1 LFSRR
6 IAAYPVYLAMETA
19 AAAFFGLVFT
29 VNMVYQV
36 EVVGLSALQL
46 VLVGT
51 ALEGVVFLF
60 EIPTGVVADVYSRR
74 LSILIGWFLI
84 GAGFI
89 VEGSIPRFEA
99 MLLGQVLWGLGYT
112 FTSGA
117 SEAWIA
123 DEIGEERAGGAYL
136 RAAQA
141 GQVGALAATFASA
154 ALGSL
159 RLNLPI
165 ILGGCLFLVFGIGLA
180 LWMPERGFLPVR
192 PEQRNTWKRMG
203 GTFRQGMGMIRLRPA
218 LLTILAIGGVFGASS
233 EGFDRLWT
241 PHLLHD
247 ITIPALGALSPVLWF
262 GIIRAVGMILSLG
275 AVEIAKRRVVTSS
288 HRSVASALLG
298 VHAGLILSVAVFAL
312 TASFPLAL
320 AMLWVIDPLR
330 DVKGPLY
337 TTWVNQ
343 RLDPR
348 IRATVNSMAGQ
359 VDALGQILGGPVL
372 GLMAENA
379 SVATAILAAALL
391 LTPTLALFGR
401 TLRVG
406 AARVDA
412 APGPG

>member
-1 LFSRR
+1 
-6 IAAYPVYLAMETA
+6 META
-19 AAAFFGLVFT
+19 AAVSFALVFT

-36 EVVGLSALQL
+36 EVVGLGPLQL

-51 ALEGVVFLF
+51 MLEAVVFIF

-74 LSILIGWFLI
+74 LSILIGWFFI

-89 VEGSIPRFEA
+89 VEGSVPRFEA
-99 MLLGQVLWGLGYT
+99 MLLGQLLWGLGYT

-117 SEAWIA
+117 TEAWIA

-136 RAAQA
+136 RGAQA
-141 GQVGALAATFASA
+141 GQIGALAATFASA

-165 ILGGCLFLVFGIGLA
+165 ILGGCLFVAFGIGLA
-180 LWMPERGFLPVR
+180 VLMPESGFRPAK
-192 PEQRNTWKRMG
+192 PEQRDTWQRMG
-203 GTFRQGMGMIRLRPA
+203 GTLREGMGMIRLRPA
-218 LLTILAIGGVFGASS
+218 LLTVLAIGGIFGASS

-247 ITIPALGALSPVLWF
+247 ITIPALGSLSPVLWF
-262 GIIRAVGMILSLG
+262 GIIRAVGMILSIG
-275 AVEIAKRRVVTSS
+275 AVEIARRRVVTSS

-298 VHAGLILSVAVFAL
+298 IHAGLIVSVGVFAL

-320 AMLWVIDPLR
+320 AMLWAIDPLR
-330 DVKGPLY
+330 EVKGPLY
-337 TTWVNQ
+337 TAWVNQ
-343 RLDPR
+343 RLESR
-348 IRATVNSMAGQ
+348 VRATVNSMAGQ
-359 VDALGQILGGPVL
+359 VDALGQILGGPML
-372 GLMAENA
+372 GLVAERL
-379 SVATAILAAALL
+379 SVAAAILAAALL